1 MKVVITEKP
10 DIARKF
16 AKFEIFGKQKH
27 KNNGYIETNQGVI
40 LTWAFGHLFEQAPP
54 DEYVN
59 APVDDNG
66 RKPWRKEDLP
76 IIPTKWKLL
85 PRKTAK
91 AQIAVIAKLLK
102 TADEVIHVGDAD
114 REGQLL
120 IDEII
125 EELRYTGPVYRVWLK
140 AMTKEGMA
148 EAVAQ
153 MKSNKAY
160 ENLKKAALARSRAD
174 WLIGMNATRAMT
186 LSQKSGVLS
195 VGRVQTPTL
204 RLIVDRDLEI
214 ENFKPVDYYEI
225 LAKLQTDAGE
235 GFKARY
241 APPESYLSNGY
252 LLDEALAQNVLKQVQ
267 SLNHMTVTKV
277 EKKKMTQHPPL
288 PFSLSDLQSTLA
300 KYGIS
305 ADQALSIAQG
315 LYEKGYT
322 TYPRTDCGFLEE
334 SAHKEAPRI
343 LTKLQEVL
351 PQAAEAD
358 PSIKSPAFNDKKV
371 GAHTGI
377 APTGEIPKDLTD
389 LENKVYMEVVR
400 RYVAQFFPPMRYEQ
414 TSVKLE
420 AGEHLFTAS
429 GRIILDEGWRR
440 VYSHEDKKDAEND
453 ETSRLPDLQEGQSVQ
468 INDVAVEK
476 KQTKPPSRFK
486 HARMPSVMKNIAR
499 FVKTDDPNIKALLK
513 NSKGIGTEAT
523 RAQIIKTLV
532 ERGYVEVKGRSK
544 ELISTEKGRMLIKI
558 VPVSLK
564 DLVTTAIWEQGLSAI
579 EAGKLSLEEFE
590 EAQKEMT
597 KEIVREILSQEQV
610 IVSDDAGGEKQI
622 LGKCPLCGGDVIENA
637 KAYGCSNW
645 PKDKGGC
652 RFTIWKTISG
662 ARITRQ
668 IASQLLDKGVSR
680 AIKFKSKQGKPFE
693 ARLKLEEDGKVSFL
707 FDNNK

>member
-1 MKVVITEKP
+1 MRVVITEKP

-16 AKFEIFGKQKH
+16 AKFEIFGKQKN
-27 KNNGYIETNQGVI
+27 KNNGYIETDKGTI

-54 DEYVN
+54 DDYIN
-59 APVDDNG
+59 APAGDDG

-76 IIPTKWKLL
+76 IIPAKWKLL
-85 PRKTAK
+85 PRKAAK

-102 TADEVIHVGDAD
+102 SADEVIHVGDAD

-120 IDEII
+120 VDEII
-125 EELRYTGPVYRVWLK
+125 EELNYTGPVHRVWLK

-153 MKSNKAY
+153 MKSNKTY
-160 ENLKKAALARSRAD
+160 ESLKKAALARSRAD
-174 WLIGMNATRAMT
+174 WIIGMNATRAMT
-186 LSQKSGVLS
+186 LSQKGGVLS

-225 LAKLQTDAGE
+225 LAKLQTDESE

-252 LLDEALAQNVLKQVQ
+252 LLDEALAQGILKQVQ
-267 SLNHMTVTKV
+267 NLNHMKVMKV
-277 EKKKMTQHPPL
+277 EKKKMTQQPPL
-288 PFSLSDLQSTLA
+288 PFSLSDLQSALA

-305 ADQALSIAQG
+305 ADQALSIVQG

-334 SAHKEAPRI
+334 HAHKEASKI
-343 LTKLQEVL
+343 LARLQEVL

-377 APTGEIPKDLTD
+377 VPTGEIPKDLAD
-389 LENKVYMEVVR
+389 LEKKVYMEVVR

-414 TSVKLE
+414 TSIKLE
-420 AGEHLFTAS
+420 AGEHLFTTS

-440 VYSHEDKKDAEND
+440 VYSHEDKKDAETD
-453 ETSRLPDLQEGQSVQ
+453 EASPLPDLQEGQNVQ
-468 INDVAVEK
+468 INDVTVEK

-499 FVKTDDPNIKALLK
+499 FVKTDDPNIKTLLK

-558 VPVSLK
+558 VPASLK
-564 DLVTTAIWEQGLSAI
+564 DLVTTAIWEQGMSAI
-579 EAGKLSLEEFE
+579 EADSLSLEEFE
-590 EAQKEMT
+590 KAQKEMT
-597 KEIVREILSQEQV
+597 KEIVREILSQEQI
-610 IVSDDAGGEKQI
+610 IVFNDKKGEKRV
-622 LGKCPLCGGDVIENA
+622 LGKCPLCDGNVIESP
-637 KAYGCSNW
+637 KSYGCSNW

-662 ARITRQ
+662 AKITRE
-668 IASQLLDKGVSR
+668 IASQILDKGVSR

-707 FDNNK
+707 FNNNK